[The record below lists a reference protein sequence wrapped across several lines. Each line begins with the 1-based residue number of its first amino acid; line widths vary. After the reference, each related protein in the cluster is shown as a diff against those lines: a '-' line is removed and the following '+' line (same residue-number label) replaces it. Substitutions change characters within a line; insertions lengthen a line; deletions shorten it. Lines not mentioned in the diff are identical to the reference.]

1 MTEKGEE
8 KKLTTDNERTD
19 IQWEDV
25 YRTLEDAE
33 QQFTETLHPSPQRSR
48 SILKNRA
55 RMLAKPVIKKTSKK
69 ESITVIE
76 FDCAREHYAVENVYV
91 REVIPVSEFT
101 PIPKTPPFIL
111 GVIAVRGRIVSL
123 MDLRRCLD
131 MPPTGLVNGS
141 RAVVLADDRMEFAI
155 LADQVIGLRSFRTD
169 LLQPTV
175 TTLTGIGA
183 EYLLGVAPDG
193 LIVFDGGKIL
203 TDQRIIVRSGEGQ

>member
-1 MTEKGEE
+1 MTEKEEGE
-8 KKLTTDNERTD
+8 KLAADREMTN

-25 YRTLEDAE
+25 YRTLEDTG
-33 QQFTETLHPSPQRSR
+33 QQVTETFQPSPQRRR
-48 SILKNRA
+48 SILKIRA
-55 RMLAKPVIKKTSKK
+55 RMLAKPVVKKNGD
-69 ESITVIE
+69 EERIMVVE
-76 FDCAREHYAVENVYV
+76 FDCAMEHYAVENVFV
-91 REVIPVSEFT
+91 REVISVSEFT

-141 RAVVLADDRMEFAI
+141 RAVVLADGRMEFAI
-155 LADQVIGLRSFRTD
+155 LADRVIGLRSLLTD
-169 LLQPTV
+169 TLQSTV

-203 TDQRIIVRSGEGQ
+203 TDQRIIVRSGEG